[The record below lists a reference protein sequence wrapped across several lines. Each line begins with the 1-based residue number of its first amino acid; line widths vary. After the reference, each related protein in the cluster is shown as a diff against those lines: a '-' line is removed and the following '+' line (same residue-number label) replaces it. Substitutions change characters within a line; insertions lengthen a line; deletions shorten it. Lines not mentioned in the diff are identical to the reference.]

1 LKRYIKQRRSMLFM
15 EDARIEDA
23 VVMDKKTFR
32 SLTSETRIKILKL
45 LSKRNYTLTEIA
57 KELGITKTS
66 AKEHLDILV
75 EGRLIEPVPSSNIW
89 KYYTLTKDG
98 RKLIERETPKRV
110 VILIAIAIIGLLIS
124 VYGFT
129 DVFTP
134 QQQEV
139 SEQPHMLVKNA
150 PMATAEAM
158 PEATTETGHEEKNNI
173 KTIIGVFGV
182 LLSIITTFEIFR
194 TIKTKRSV
202 I

>member
-1 LKRYIKQRRSMLFM
+1 MPFM

-75 EGRLIEPVPSSNIW
+75 EGRLIEPVPSPNIW

-98 RKLIERETPKRV
+98 RKLTEKETPKKV

-124 VYGFT
+124 IYGFT

-134 QQQEV
+134 QSQVV
-139 SEQPHMLVKNA
+139 SEQPQMLVKSS
-150 PMATAEAM
+150 PMVTAEAI
-158 PEATTETGHEEKNNI
+158 PKVATETEREENNNI
-173 KTIIGVFGV
+173 KTIIGIFGV
-182 LLSIITTFEIFR
+182 LLSSIAAFEIFR
-194 TIKTKRSV
+194 TIKTNRSV